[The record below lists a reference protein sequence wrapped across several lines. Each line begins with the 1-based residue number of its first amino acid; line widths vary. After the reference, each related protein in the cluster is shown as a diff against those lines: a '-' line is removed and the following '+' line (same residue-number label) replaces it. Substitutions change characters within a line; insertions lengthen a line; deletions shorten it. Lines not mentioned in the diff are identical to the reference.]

1 MSAHEE
7 RFEEVLPRVGFTMTL
22 EPGELVL
29 PAPVFGARSRFNAS
43 GGNLV
48 HRDRPKEEVC
58 HMVEWHW
65 KQWAGGGELE
75 DKSDWRD
82 LCRQRYPRTPIPAP
96 SVELQIAINTQFE
109 KIVIG
114 PAIEYTPEN
123 RALLLHIINLFLEIF
138 GECEILQENL
148 EAIWRSRL
156 PELVLRPESFVAKS
170 LNRLYLAMF
179 K

>member
-75 DKSDWRD
+75 DKSDWR
-82 LCRQRYPRTPIPAP
+82 
-96 SVELQIAINTQFE
+96 
-109 KIVIG
+109 
-114 PAIEYTPEN
+114 
-123 RALLLHIINLFLEIF
+123 
-138 GECEILQENL
+138 
-148 EAIWRSRL
+148 SRL